1 MKRFFAVITIVFIL
15 AVPSFALS
23 NREYGD
29 LMSNPEFARADR
41 KLNKVYTDLRRTVS
55 KAVWSVLKDEQKEWI
70 DWGRDE
76 DAQAYMDK
84 YARKYSDEEYRW
96 VKAYTM
102 ATNDRAD
109 YLPRRARELAR
120 EMSRR
125 RPGRR

>member
-1 MKRFFAVITIVFIL
+1 MKRFLAVVTLVFIL
-15 AVPSFALS
+15 AAPSFALT
-23 NREYGD
+23 NREYGN

-41 KLNKVYTDLRRTVS
+41 RLNQIYADLRRTVS
-55 KAVWSVLKDEQKEWI
+55 RAVWSVLKDEQKEWV

-76 DAQAYMDK
+76 DAQAYMDE
-84 YARKYSDEEYRW
+84 YAYIRNEKQRW
-96 VKAYTM
+96 IKAYTM
-102 ATNDRAD
+102 ATNDRAN